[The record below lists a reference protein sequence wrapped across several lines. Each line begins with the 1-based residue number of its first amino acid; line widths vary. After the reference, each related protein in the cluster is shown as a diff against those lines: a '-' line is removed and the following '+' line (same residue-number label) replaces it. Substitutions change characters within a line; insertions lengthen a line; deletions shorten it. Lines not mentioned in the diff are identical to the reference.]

1 MSPVQG
7 IFWWMILTIQLLIK
21 IWLATMP
28 LQKQNSVAA
37 DGLVEVPVAMQKDL
51 RILSKF
57 WSDVNE
63 EEEEEEVS
71 SQVNTQETDDNF
83 ELALS
88 KSLKKN

>member
-1 MSPVQG
+1 
-7 IFWWMILTIQLLIK
+7 
-21 IWLATMP
+21 MP
-28 LQKQNSVAA
+28 LQKQNSVAV